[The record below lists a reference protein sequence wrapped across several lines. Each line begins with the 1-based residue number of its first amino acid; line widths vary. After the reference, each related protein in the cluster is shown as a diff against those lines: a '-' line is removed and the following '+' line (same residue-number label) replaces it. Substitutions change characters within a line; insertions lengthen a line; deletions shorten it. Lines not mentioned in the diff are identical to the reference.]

1 MYSPVAFI
9 TFTVLDNHPLSSFRT
24 FCHSHLEVL
33 YPLSSHCPISPQP
46 LATTK
51 LLSVFILPVFIFVYL
66 SILDISY
73 KWDDTVYITFCIW
86 LLSRSMFSRF
96 IYVTHASVPSSFFF
110 LTFVYFWLLLS
121 LPHTGFSL
129 VVESRGYSLVAVHKA
144 SHFSGCSCCGA

>member
-1 MYSPVAFI
+1 MSHVEVYSPVAFI

-24 FCHSHLEVL
+24 FYHSHLEVL
-33 YPLSSHCPISPQP
+33 YPLSSHCPVSPQP

-73 KWDDTVYITFCIW
+73 KWDDTMYITFCIW

-96 IYVTHASVPSSFFF
+96 IYVTHASVRSSFFF
-110 LTFVYFWLLLS
+110 FNVCLFLALLGLHCHIRAF
-121 LPHTGFSL
+121 L
-129 VVESRGYSLVAVHKA
+129 
-144 SHFSGCSCCGA
+144 